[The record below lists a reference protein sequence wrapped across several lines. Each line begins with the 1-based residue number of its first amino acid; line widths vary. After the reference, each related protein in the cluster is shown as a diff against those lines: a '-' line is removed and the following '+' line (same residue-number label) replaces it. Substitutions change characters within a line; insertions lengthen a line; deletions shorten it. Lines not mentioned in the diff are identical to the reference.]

1 MARVAECF
9 LIRKKKLKTK
19 KRYTWFIPKA
29 LDSKISKGD
38 IVLGRTPNRGIRDA
52 CPAMMVDIFENDH
65 QEHYPIIRILEKYKE
80 EKVKNEKEKDNEVRS
95 SKESEKVKTEVN
107 KNVIEKPKSK
117 RGTRFSDE
125 EKEMIKKHRA
135 AGKTLKEIAEMYSCA
150 ISTIHKIVK
159 S

>member
-38 IVLGRTPNRGIRDA
+38 IVLVRTPNRGIRDA
-52 CPAMMVDIFENDH
+52 CPAMVVDILENDH

-80 EKVKNEKEKDNEVRS
+80 EKEKENEVRS
-95 SKESEKVKTEVN
+95 NKESEKVKTEVN